1 MSLTERWEQLAP
13 GLRRGLVLGGA
24 TAVAL
29 ALAALLV
36 SAPKE
41 ERRFGEERKRLI
53 TNLLT
58 DADPRALGI
67 DGLAERLRRVEGRL
81 DQVASGL
88 EKLGLTKDAEPAVDV
103 LLARLRTENA
113 KALAALKAEQ
123 ETLRRELEQARVPQ
137 GNASVMPPAGKPEV
151 ARTAPATP
159 DERPLARLFEET
171 GRHTAPTA
179 GSLGVRTPAA
189 GPKNALTIRLVADE
203 TKPEAPSATDDAV
216 LIPAGSILRAVFL
229 SGMDAPTGQQARR
242 DPFPALAR
250 IKHDA
255 ILPNRF
261 RADVRECFLVVAG
274 YGDLP
279 SERAYL
285 RSETITCVRS
295 DGGAIEVALDGYAV
309 GEDGK
314 AGVRGRL
321 VSKQGALLAKAM
333 LASFV
338 DGFSKLVS
346 TVPVTAIS
354 TSPGTSAQY
363 QQVFSTGSLQGAAV
377 GGAGKALDRLA
388 TYFLDTAEQMHPVIE
403 IDAGRAV
410 EFVLNRGATLRL
422 APERRR

>member
-1 MSLTERWEQLAP
+1 MRPAPTGPAALGTHAALAP
-13 GLRRGLVLGGA
+13 A
-24 TAVAL
+24 
-29 ALAALLV
+29 
-36 SAPKE
+36 
-41 ERRFGEERKRLI
+41 
-53 TNLLT
+53 
-58 DADPRALGI
+58 
-67 DGLAERLRRVEGRL
+67 
-81 DQVASGL
+81 
-88 EKLGLTKDAEPAVDV
+88 
-103 LLARLRTENA
+103 
-113 KALAALKAEQ
+113 
-123 ETLRRELEQARVPQ
+123 
-137 GNASVMPPAGKPEV
+137 AGKP
-151 ARTAPATP
+151 
-159 DERPLARLFEET
+159 LA
-171 GRHTAPTA
+171 
-179 GSLGVRTPAA
+179 
-189 GPKNALTIRLVADE
+189 IRLVADE
-203 TKPEAPSATDDAV
+203 RKPAEAAAADDAV

-261 RADVRECFLVVAG
+261 RADVRECFLIVAG

-285 RSETITCVRS
+285 RTETITCVRQ

-314 AGVRGRL
+314 AGVRGRV

-338 DGFSKLVS
+338 DGFSRLFA

-354 TSPGTSAQY
+354 TSPGTSTQY
-363 QQVFSTGSLQGAAV
+363 QQVFSGGALQGAAV

-403 IDAGRAV
+403 IDAGRSV

-422 APERRR
+422 ARAGRR

>member
-1 MSLTERWEQLAP
+1 MSLGDHWDTLPP

-24 TAVAL
+24 VLAAL

-36 SAPKE
+36 GAPNKE
-41 ERRFGEERKRLI
+41 RAGGEERKRLI

-67 DGLAERLRRVEGRL
+67 EGLAERLRRVESRI
-81 DQVASGL
+81 DQVSTGL
-88 EKLGLTKDAEPAVDV
+88 EKLGLTQDAEPAADV
-103 LLARLRTENA
+103 LIARLRAENA
-113 KALAALKAEQ
+113 KALRALKAEQ
-123 ETLRRELEQARVPQ
+123 DTLRHQLEQARSNMAGGAPSPQSAPAVPKPSPRPEKPLAKLFEDARRR
-137 GNASVMPPAGKPEV
+137 GPTSPGPLGVTPPARPGAGKP
-151 ARTAPATP
+151 
-159 DERPLARLFEET
+159 LA
-171 GRHTAPTA
+171 
-179 GSLGVRTPAA
+179 
-189 GPKNALTIRLVADE
+189 IRLVAGE
-203 TKPEAPSATDDAV
+203 TKTDEAAPADDAV

-229 SGMDAPTGQQARR
+229 SGMDAPTGQAARR

-261 RADVRECFLVVAG
+261 RADVRECFLIVAG

-285 RSETITCVRS
+285 RTETITCVRE
-295 DGGAIEVALDGYAV
+295 DGGAIEVAVDGYAV

-338 DGFSKLVS
+338 DGFSKLFS

-354 TSPGTSAQY
+354 TSPGASAQY
-363 QQVFSTGSLQGAAV
+363 QQVFSAGSLQGAAV

-410 EFVLNRGATLRL
+410 EFVLNRGATLRI
-422 APERRR
+422 AHQGRR